1 VIYQRMLA
9 EIVGDPHE
17 LAQHPDLD
25 WKSVWDRGWVLA
37 AHAEEKPA
45 ESQTDSGLPVRTPGA
60 RLVPGAAN
68 GTESGEAGTWLVSGE
83 SRESDREVEHA
94 AAGRDPEAIRA
105 SMSSHFGGVR
115 SARSHAR
122 EETQG
127 PGDE

>member
-1 VIYQRMLA
+1 VIYQRMLS

-37 AHAEEKPA
+37 AHADETA
-45 ESQTDSGLPVRTPGA
+45 VESRTNSGLPVRKPGA

-68 GTESGEAGTWLVSGE
+68 GNEQGDGGTWLVSSGTQPG
-83 SRESDREVEHA
+83 HP
-94 AAGRDPEAIRA
+94 AAGRDPEAVRA
-105 SMSSHFGGVR
+105 SMSSHFDGVH

-122 EETQG
+122 EDTPG
-127 PGDE
+127 PDDE

>member
-1 VIYQRMLA
+1 VIYQRMLS

-37 AHAEEKPA
+37 AHADETA
-45 ESQTDSGLPVRTPGA
+45 VESRTNSGLPVRKPGA

-68 GTESGEAGTWLVSGE
+68 GNEQGDGGTWLVSSGTQP
-83 SRESDREVEHA
+83 EHP
-94 AAGRDPEAIRA
+94 AAGRDPEAVRA
-105 SMSSHFGGVR
+105 SMSSHFDGVH

-122 EETQG
+122 EDTQG
-127 PGDE
+127 PDDE